1 MKIIYHP
8 ASPYSRKVRI
18 MAYEVGLW
26 DSIDFEN
33 PGHLSPTEP
42 HSRVIEFNPLG
53 KIPTLVLDDGQCI
66 VDSRVICEYLDSL
79 HENPKMF
86 PQNEDERY
94 HVLALQAL
102 ADGVLDAAVITRY
115 ELAFRPENLQW
126 PDWITAQKLRI
137 FRLLDHFNDQC
148 NDFKDKLDIGT
159 ITIACCLG
167 YLDFR
172 YHEDNW
178 RAGRVGLAN
187 WFDIFSSRESMKR
200 TVPST

>member
-1 MKIIYHP
+1 MKIIYYP

-94 HVLALQAL
+94 HVLAWKSGIIHFQ
-102 ADGVLDAAVITRY
+102 V
-115 ELAFRPENLQW
+115 QMS
-126 PDWITAQKLRI
+126 PDVTFPFLNIPT
-137 FRLLDHFNDQC
+137 N
-148 NDFKDKLDIGT
+148 
-159 ITIACCLG
+159 
-167 YLDFR
+167 YS
-172 YHEDNW
+172 
-178 RAGRVGLAN
+178 RV
-187 WFDIFSSRESMKR
+187 
-200 TVPST
+200 